1 MSDCRGCRERS
12 RERDADSGYCT
23 YLTMVG
29 IGLTRALG
37 PDDATRVASLTA
49 VVTLNKSDL
58 SDPSGATPASL
69 MMESTTGCAAFR
81 PLLLLTTFL
90 IWRFGLPA
98 HVWAAVLGLL
108 LVLMFGSYSFADL
121 VDGAE
126 VPTLMID
133 LAVTAGGALTLYGA
147 VAYVIGR
154 RRASRDQRSR

>member
-1 MSDCRGCRERS
+1 MATTTTTTGRP
-12 RERDADSGYCT
+12 T
-23 YLTMVG
+23 
-29 IGLTRALG
+29 
-37 PDDATRVASLTA
+37 ATRTAMAGLLLATLAVLAIIPARGGDDVGFVLVVA
-49 VVTLNKSDL
+49 
-58 SDPSGATPASL
+58 
-69 MMESTTGCAAFR
+69 

-126 VPTLMID
+126 VPILLID

-147 VAYVIGR
+147 VALVIGR
-154 RRASRDQRSR
+154 RRASRDQRFR

>member
-1 MSDCRGCRERS
+1 MATTTTTTGRP
-12 RERDADSGYCT
+12 T
-23 YLTMVG
+23 
-29 IGLTRALG
+29 
-37 PDDATRVASLTA
+37 ATRTAMAGLLLATLAVLAIIPARGGDDVGFVLVVA
-49 VVTLNKSDL
+49 
-58 SDPSGATPASL
+58 
-69 MMESTTGCAAFR
+69 

-126 VPTLMID
+126 VPILLID

-154 RRASRDQRSR
+154 RRASRDQSLR

>member
-1 MSDCRGCRERS
+1 MATTTTTTGRP
-12 RERDADSGYCT
+12 T
-23 YLTMVG
+23 
-29 IGLTRALG
+29 
-37 PDDATRVASLTA
+37 ATRTAMTGLLLATLAVLAILPVRGGEDAGFVLVVAP
-49 VVTLNKSDL
+49 V
-58 SDPSGATPASL
+58 
-69 MMESTTGCAAFR
+69 
-81 PLLLLTTFL
+81 LLLTTFL

-98 HVWAAVLGLL
+98 HIWAAILGLL

-126 VPTLMID
+126 VPILLID